1 MDVRLVA
8 AVLAGKLAGAAARRL
23 GRGGGTALPGLVA
36 ERVDPSLARKLGR
49 SLGRGRVLVTGTNG
63 KTTTSRIVAR
73 ALQEAGVLCLHNREG
88 SNLMRGIASALLGA
102 AGPSG
107 RIGNAAETLGLF
119 ETDEATLPPAVRAL
133 APRAIAFTNLFRDQ
147 LDRYGEVDTVAA
159 LWREALTQTPQ
170 DATLVLNADD
180 PSVAELGQDWTGP
193 VHWFGLNDPAFAT
206 ERAGAFDARWCR
218 ACGGSF
224 AYDRR
229 YFAHI
234 GHWRCAGCGR
244 ARQTPATSA
253 SDVRLGLDSATFTV
267 GGLGEVSMPLTG
279 VYNVYNA
286 LAAIALCR
294 VLELPDAAIVA
305 GLANVRAAFGRQEV
319 VEIEGRRLRLLLCK
333 NPAGANQVLR
343 LLASLARGQWSGPGG
358 QGDSLLSPQSSV
370 LSRDS
375 TLLPPPPSLRV
386 AALLNDRF
394 ADGRDVSWIWDVDY
408 EIVAGSV
415 ATCWA
420 GGDRAADMALRL
432 KYAGWPAAS
441 AVAIEPACLL
451 DAILAGSRTGDD
463 VFVVATYT
471 AMLDFRA
478 ELQVRGATG
487 EFWAR

>member
-1 MDVRLVA
+1 MDTRLAA
-8 AVLAGKLAGAAARRL
+8 AVLAGKLAGGAARRL

-36 ERVDPSLARKLGR
+36 ERVDPAVVRKLGR
-49 SLGRGRVLVTGTNG
+49 GLGRGRVLVTGTNG

-73 ALQEAGVLCLHNREG
+73 ALQEAGVPFLHNREG

-102 AGPSG
+102 AGPGG
-107 RIGNAAETLGLF
+107 RIESAATTLGLF
-119 ETDEATLPPAVRAL
+119 ETDEATLPPAARAL
-133 APRAIAFTNLFRDQ
+133 APRAIGFTNLFRDQ

-159 LWREALTQTPQ
+159 LWREALAGTPKA
-170 DATLVLNADD
+170 ATLVLNADD
-180 PSVAELGQDWTGP
+180 PSVAELGFEWSGP
-193 VHWFGLNDPAFAT
+193 VHWFGLDDPAFAT
-206 ERAGAFDARWCR
+206 ETGGASDARWCR

-224 AYDRR
+224 SYDRR

-234 GHWRCAGCGR
+234 GYWRCKGCER
-244 ARQTPATSA
+244 TRPVPATSA
-253 SDVRLGLDSATFTV
+253 TNVRVGLDSATFAV
-267 GGLGEVSMPLTG
+267 EGLGEVSMPLTG
-279 VYNVYNA
+279 AYNVSNA

-294 VLELPDAAIVA
+294 ALELPNAAIVG

-343 LLASLARGQWSGPGG
+343 LLAVLARGRGSGAGG
-358 QGDSLLSPQSSV
+358 QGDSVLSPQSSV
-370 LSRDS
+370 LSPLSR
-375 TLLPPPPSLRV
+375 LLPPPSSLHV

-408 EIVAGSV
+408 EPLAGSV

-432 KYAGWPAAS
+432 KYAGWPEVAAVPR
-441 AVAIEPACLL
+441 APGALL
-451 DAILAGSRTGDD
+451 DAILAGSEAGDD

-478 ELQVRGATG
+478 ELRRRGATG
-487 EFWAR
+487 EFWAG